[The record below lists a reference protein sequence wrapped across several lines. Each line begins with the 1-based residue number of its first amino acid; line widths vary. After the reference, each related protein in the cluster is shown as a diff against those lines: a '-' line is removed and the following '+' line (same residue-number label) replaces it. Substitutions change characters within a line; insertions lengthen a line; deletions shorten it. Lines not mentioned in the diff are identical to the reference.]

1 MYERD
6 ATNKG
11 RMQANIEVRVNLFY
25 FNVDYTHDERA
36 NIAKGRLQM
45 TSGTLGIS
53 YSAVLYIHNAEV

>member
-1 MYERD
+1 
-6 ATNKG
+6 
-11 RMQANIEVRVNLFY
+11 MQANIEVRVNLFY

-53 YSAVLYIHNAEV
+53 YGAVLYIHNAEV